1 MKKVEHREY
10 CNRYRLIVTNEVK
23 ENHINLLY
31 YPNDKKQCI
40 IMHGLR
46 ILIDL

>member
-1 MKKVEHREY
+1 MKKVVEREY
-10 CNRYRLIVTNEVK
+10 CNRYGLLVTNEVK

-40 IMHGLR
+40 IMHGLT
-46 ILIDL
+46 ISIDL